1 MEVMSVVGRALGSA
15 VGALLGG
22 PAGVLLGLFA
32 GTRYDRRTRDRQL
45 LDACA
50 QLLGRLYACDG
61 RVSEAEVEAAEMLFD
76 QLTADPD
83 ARCLAVEAF
92 EAGRAGGDPA
102 LLLDWL
108 SDALKPQS
116 DPALAFLDVLLTAA
130 WAEGEPKPV
139 QRVLLTRI
147 GAALGFQSGFV
158 DTRLQVLRP
167 HALPLPNELVDA
179 RARLGVNIGA
189 TATEIRTAWRR
200 RVQQAHPDRLQGAG
214 ADTAQIAAA
223 QAELVAL
230 NQACEVLLAAA
241 DPDCA
246 GRHR

>member
-1 MEVMSVVGRALGSA
+1 MSVVGRALGSA

-32 GTRYDRRTRDRQL
+32 GTRYDRRARERQL

-61 RVSEAEVEAAEMLFD
+61 RVSAAEVEAAEALFE
-76 QLTADPD
+76 QLAADPD
-83 ARCLAVEAF
+83 ARRLAVEAF
-92 EAGRAGGDPA
+92 EAGRRGDDPA
-102 LLLDWL
+102 PLLDWL
-108 SDALKPQS
+108 ARALKPQS
-116 DPALAFLDVLLTAA
+116 DEALAFLDVLLTAA

-139 QRVLLTRI
+139 QRALLTRI

-167 HALPLPNELVDA
+167 RALPPPVELAEA
-179 RARLGVNIGA
+179 RALLGVGA
-189 TATEIRTAWRR
+189 TATAAEIRSAWRR

-214 ADTAQIAAA
+214 ADPAQIAAA

-230 NQACEVLLAAA
+230 NRACEVLLAALE
-241 DPDCA
+241 
-246 GRHR
+246 

>member
-1 MEVMSVVGRALGSA
+1 MSVVGRALGSA

-32 GTRYDRRTRDRQL
+32 GTRYDRRARERQL

-61 RVSEAEVEAAEMLFD
+61 RVSAAEVEAAEALFE
-76 QLTADPD
+76 QLAADPD
-83 ARCLAVEAF
+83 ARRLAVEAF
-92 EAGRAGGDPA
+92 EAGRRGDDPA
-102 LLLDWL
+102 PLLDWL
-108 SDALKPQS
+108 ARALKPQS
-116 DPALAFLDVLLTAA
+116 DEALAFLDVLLTAA

-139 QRVLLTRI
+139 QRALLTRI

-167 HALPLPNELVDA
+167 RALPPPVELAEA
-179 RARLGVNIGA
+179 RALLGVGA
-189 TATEIRTAWRR
+189 TATAAEIRSAWRR

-214 ADTAQIAAA
+214 ADPAQIAAA
-223 QAELVAL
+223 QAELADL
-230 NQACEVLLAAA
+230 NRACGLLLAALE
-241 DPDCA
+241 
-246 GRHR
+246 

>member
-1 MEVMSVVGRALGSA
+1 MSVVGRALGSA

-32 GTRYDRRTRDRQL
+32 GTRYDRRARERQL

-61 RVSEAEVEAAEMLFD
+61 RVSAAEVEAAEALFE
-76 QLTADPD
+76 QLAADPD
-83 ARCLAVEAF
+83 ARRLAVEAF
-92 EAGRAGGDPA
+92 EAGRRGDDPA
-102 LLLDWL
+102 PLLDWL
-108 SDALKPQS
+108 ARALKPQS
-116 DPALAFLDVLLTAA
+116 DEALAFLDVLLTAA

-139 QRVLLTRI
+139 QRALLTRI

-167 HALPLPNELVDA
+167 RALPPPVELAEA
-179 RARLGVNIGA
+179 RALLGVGA
-189 TATEIRTAWRR
+189 TATAAEIRSAWRR

-214 ADTAQIAAA
+214 AAPAQIAAA
-223 QAELVAL
+223 QAELADLNRACAL
-230 NQACEVLLAAA
+230 LLAALE
-241 DPDCA
+241 
-246 GRHR
+246 

>member
-1 MEVMSVVGRALGSA
+1 MSVVGRALGSA

-32 GTRYDRRTRDRQL
+32 GTRYDRRTRERQL

-61 RVSEAEVEAAEMLFD
+61 RVSEAEVEAAEALFN
-76 QLTADPD
+76 QLAADPD
-83 ARCLAVEAF
+83 ARRLAVEAF
-92 EAGRAGGDPA
+92 EAGRRGGDPA
-102 LLLDWL
+102 PLLDWL
-108 SDALKPQS
+108 AGALKPQS
-116 DPALAFLDVLLTAA
+116 DPALAFLDLLLTAA

-139 QRVLLTRI
+139 QRALLTRI
-147 GAALGFQSGFV
+147 GAALGFRSGFI

-167 HALPLPNELVDA
+167 RALPPPAELAEA
-179 RARLGVNIGA
+179 RARLGVAA
-189 TATEIRTAWRR
+189 TASAAEIRAAWRR

-214 ADTAQIAAA
+214 ADAAQIAAA

-230 NQACEVLLAAA
+230 NRACEVLLAAA
-241 DPDCA
+241 DN
-246 GRHR
+246 G